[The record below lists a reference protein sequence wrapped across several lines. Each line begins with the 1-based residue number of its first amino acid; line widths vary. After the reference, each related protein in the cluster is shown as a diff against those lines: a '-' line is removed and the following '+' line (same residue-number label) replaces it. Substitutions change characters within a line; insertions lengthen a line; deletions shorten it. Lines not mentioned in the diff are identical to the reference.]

1 MSYQN
6 LIKKNLLKKENVN
19 FDQIK
24 KVLERAHK
32 NLKSAKLL
40 LENNDEEGAFKFA
53 YEAMLLSGRALIFS
67 YGLRPRTI
75 GSHKTVVDFTK
86 EIFGKEYGIL
96 TNKFDKIRKRR
107 HDLTYGVEFTTSS
120 TESVNAIDSAHELI
134 SKIEKHIQ
142 EKNPQKKLF
151 VA

>member
-1 MSYQN
+1 MSYQG
-6 LIKKNLLKKENVN
+6 LIKKNLLKKENIS
-19 FDQIK
+19 FEQIE
-24 KVLERAHK
+24 KVLKRAHK

-40 LENNDEEGAFKFA
+40 LDNNDEEGAFKFA

-86 EIFGKEYGIL
+86 EIFGEEYEIL

-107 HDLTYGVEFTTSS
+107 HDLIYGVEFTTSS
-120 TESVNAIDSAHELI
+120 TESANAIDSAHKLI
-134 SKIEKHIQ
+134 DKIEEHIQ

-151 VA
+151 VN

>member
-1 MSYQN
+1 MSYQD
-6 LIKKNLLKKENVN
+6 LVKKNLLKKENIN

-40 LENNDEEGAFKFA
+40 LDNNDEEGAFKFA

-86 EIFGKEYGIL
+86 EIFGTEYETL
-96 TNKFDKIRKRR
+96 TNKFDRIRKRR

-120 TESVNAIDSAHELI
+120 TESVNAIESAHELI
-134 SKIEKHIQ
+134 NKIEKHIQ

>member
-107 HDLTYGVEFTTSS
+107 HDITCGVEFTTSS